1 MPLSRILLAVTLAA
15 SLLAVRTSAQPVE
28 PPVQTPQAI
37 DVVPAVVAAET
48 SVPPSPAAP
57 GAAGPDIF
65 FLPDSAG
72 NLRRVLG
79 YRYEDF
85 FKSWRAAQGQQGDAQ
100 PPTFTLADFKATANA
115 ERDEIT
121 IDATIEVEL
130 QSADWVEVPLQLGTL
145 IVGKWSISADQTRD
159 FLLFD
164 PQRQGYV
171 AWLKGKPG
179 ERRTISLAGQLL
191 VRRDGDSRRLEV
203 DLPTAA
209 TSHIDF
215 TASSQVEVE
224 SPELAVHSTVTAD
237 DGRYTSQ
244 IEGAKGRLA
253 LRWGP
258 RAVEEFDRTATL
270 SSSVATT
277 VTVEPGRL
285 TYEAFITLRSF
296 GEPLDRVRIRLP
308 RGAAAA
314 SLPAGAGYGIIPIAS
329 TTDQNASA
337 LVEVRFEQS
346 STTPPPIRLVAEQ
359 SGADASAPL
368 NASPFEVVGAFRQR
382 SQLAVR
388 VSELLHADFQA
399 AGRIEQ
405 IDPLELPEALRTPA
419 PLAAFAGAGAEWQLE
434 INTQPRQR
442 KVRVTPTYAMNLGSQ
457 GATLDVTLDYQF
469 LGGRTFE
476 LRADLRGWELTEQPI
491 ESGGVVE
498 LSEQHVTPAGVL
510 VMPLKESDLQQARAR
525 FTLRREAGLGLHDL
539 PLPEML
545 DAYALPGTLSISC
558 DDAWRAVIQVE
569 NSSGIASADA
579 NGALPPPSA
588 SESNGAPGAT
598 TANAAGATPAQAP
611 RREASARRYQTF
623 LPRPRVAVDVSEQE
637 QVIVVESIVEGRLA
651 DNALEVEQRLQ
662 YDVSYQPTSELS
674 AAVATE
680 LLANEGLQL
689 LLDGKPLASSAIEIL
704 PLTPAAA
711 GTADGY
717 LRLLVRLPR
726 PAVGRFALQIRSS
739 YPLNESQRLGQT
751 KITIPLA
758 TPAQPATARA
768 TISSPAGEARVTLW
782 AEGQNELWR
791 ATPPEATGVGGQQQ
805 PALLEAV
812 ATKPVSELA
821 VRLEAALGA
830 EPLDLRAEATWIQ
843 TWVVGGQRQDRYV
856 YRFRTSASQVD
867 VSLPDDFVGRPL
879 EVKLDGQTIP
889 ANISG
894 SLLTV
899 ALPPIESPQAHTL
912 ELRRQTQQRLAVV
925 AGLGAG
931 FPKLEHVQGS
941 CPIYWQL
948 IVPRDMA
955 VVTTPEGMNGEYRL
969 GWREWNWGRQP
980 TQSQADLEKWT
991 AALAAPAIPA
1001 SANEYLYSAFD
1012 APTQAS
1018 VRLVRRAWLI
1028 IGAGAGALV
1037 IGLIALYTNLGRTAG
1052 FWLAAIIAAAAAL
1065 AAYPEAAVLLVQAIF
1080 LGGAFTIVSLAT
1092 RWLLADVRIRRSAQP
1107 SPASSVAS
1115 LTATQPWL
1123 AERQDDSAGA
1133 VAAAGSTRNLRETS
1147 P

>member
-1 MPLSRILLAVTLAA
+1 V
-15 SLLAVRTSAQPVE
+15 
-28 PPVQTPQAI
+28 
-37 DVVPAVVAAET
+37 
-48 SVPPSPAAP
+48 
-57 GAAGPDIF
+57 F
-65 FLPDSAG
+65 FLPDAAG

-85 FKSWRAAQGQQGDAQ
+85 FKSWLAAQGQQGDAQ
-100 PPTFTLADFKATANA
+100 PPAFTLAEFKAGANA

-121 IDATIEVEL
+121 FEATIEVEL

-145 IVGKWSISADQTRD
+145 IVEKWSISAGQSRD

-171 AWLKGKPG
+171 AWLKGQPG
-179 ERRTISLAGQLL
+179 ERRTISVVGKLL
-191 VRRDGDSRRLEV
+191 VRRDGDNRRLEV

-209 TSHIDF
+209 TSHVDF
-215 TASSQVEVE
+215 TASSQVEIE
-224 SPELAVHSTVTAD
+224 SPEIVVHSTVTAD

-258 RAVEEFDRTATL
+258 RAVEAFDRTATL
-270 SSSVATT
+270 SSSVAET

-285 TYEAFITLRSF
+285 TYEAFVTLRSF

-329 TTDQNASA
+329 TTDRDVSA
-337 LVEVRFEQS
+337 LVEVRFDQS
-346 STTPPPIRLVAEQ
+346 SATPPPIRLVAEQ
-359 SGADASAPL
+359 SGADANAPL
-368 NASPFEVVGAFRQR
+368 IASPFEVVGAFRQR

-388 VSELLHADFQA
+388 VSELLHADFNA
-399 AGRIEQ
+399 VGRIEQ
-405 IDPLELPEALRTPA
+405 IDPLELPEAIRTPA

-434 INTQPRQR
+434 ISTQPRQR
-442 KVRVTPTYAMNLGSQ
+442 KVRVTPSYAMNLGSQ

-491 ESGGVVE
+491 ESGGVVD
-498 LSEQHVTPAGVL
+498 LAEQHVTPAGVL
-510 VMPLKESDLQQARAR
+510 VMPLKESDLQQARTR

-539 PLPEML
+539 PLPELL

-558 DDAWRAVIQVE
+558 DDAWRTVVQVE

-579 NGALPPPSA
+579 SGAIPSPSA
-588 SESNGAPGAT
+588 SESNAASGT
-598 TANAAGATPAQAP
+598 MTANAAVHAPPTSSP
-611 RREASARRYQTF
+611 RREASVRRYQTF

-637 QVIVVESIVEGRLA
+637 QVIVVESIVEGQLA
-651 DNALEVEQRLQ
+651 DHALEVEQRLQ
-662 YDVSYQPTSELS
+662 YEVSYQPTSELS
-674 AAVATE
+674 AVVATE
-680 LLANEGLQL
+680 LLANEGLQV
-689 LLDGKPLASSAIEIL
+689 LLDGKPLTSSAIEIL
-704 PLTPAAA
+704 PLAPAAA
-711 GTADGY
+711 GAAEEGV
-717 LRLLVRLPR
+717 RLLVHLPR
-726 PAVGRFALQIRSS
+726 PAVGRFVLQIRSS
-739 YPLNESQRLGQT
+739 YPLSESQRQGQA
-751 KITIPLA
+751 KIAVPLA
-758 TPAQPATARA
+758 TPPQSTTAHA
-768 TISSPAGEARVTLW
+768 TISSPPGQARVTLW

-791 ATPPEATGVGGQQQ
+791 STAPEATGVGGQQQ
-805 PALLEAV
+805 PAVMEAV
-812 ATKPVSELA
+812 ASKPVNELA
-821 VRLEAALGA
+821 LRLEAALGSK
-830 EPLDLRAEATWIQ
+830 PLDLRAEATWIQ
-843 TWVVGGQRQDRYV
+843 TWIVGGQRQDRYV
-856 YRFRTSASQVD
+856 YRFRTSAPQID
-867 VSLPDDFVGRPL
+867 VTLPDDFLGRPL
-879 EVKLDGQTIP
+879 EVKLDGQTIS
-889 ANISG
+889 ANMSG
-894 SLLTV
+894 HLLSV
-899 ALPPIESPQAHTL
+899 VLPSIESPQSHTL
-912 ELRRQTQQRLAVV
+912 ELRRQTQQRLAVA
-925 AGLGAG
+925 AGLGAE
-931 FPKLEHVQGS
+931 FPKLQYAQGS
-941 CPIYWQL
+941 CPVYWQL

-969 GWREWNWGRQP
+969 GWREWSWGRQP
-980 TQSQADLEKWT
+980 TQSQADLERWT

-1012 APTQAS
+1012 APARAS

-1037 IGLIALYTNLGRTAG
+1037 IGLVALYTNLGRTAG
-1052 FWLAAIIAAAAAL
+1052 FWLAAIIAAAGAL

-1107 SPASSVAS
+1107 SPASSIAS
-1115 LTATQPWL
+1115 LTATQPWH
-1123 AERQDDSAGA
+1123 ADRQDDSGGA
-1133 VAAAGSTRNLRETS
+1133 VAAAGSTRNLRETL

>member
-1 MPLSRILLAVTLAA
+1 MTLAA

-28 PPVQTPQAI
+28 PPAQTPAAS
-37 DVVPAVVAAET
+37 DVAPAVVVAET
-48 SVPPSPAAP
+48 GAALSPAAP
-57 GAAGPDIF
+57 GAAGPDVF
-65 FLPDSAG
+65 FLPDAAG

-85 FKSWRAAQGQQGDAQ
+85 LKSWRAAQGQQGDAR
-100 PPTFTLADFKATANA
+100 PPTSTLTDFKASANA
-115 ERDEIT
+115 ERDEIA
-121 IDATIEVEL
+121 IDVTIEVEL
-130 QSADWVEVPLQLGTL
+130 QSADWVAVPLQLGTL
-145 IVGKWSISADQTRD
+145 IVEKWSISADETGN

-171 AWLKGKPG
+171 AWLKGQPG

-203 DLPTAA
+203 ELPTAA
-209 TSHIDF
+209 TSHVDF

-224 SPELAVHSTVTAD
+224 SPEVAVHSTVTAD

-244 IEGAKGRLA
+244 IDGAKGRLA

-258 RAVEEFDRTATL
+258 LPVEEFDRTATL
-270 SSSVATT
+270 SSSVAAT

-285 TYEAFITLRSF
+285 AYEAFVTLRSF

-314 SLPAGAGYGIIPIAS
+314 SLPAGAGYGIFPIAS
-329 TTDQNASA
+329 TTGQDASA
-337 LVEVRFEQS
+337 LVEVRFEQA
-346 STTPPPIRLVAEQ
+346 STAPPPIRLVAEQ

-368 NASPFEVVGAFRQR
+368 SASPFEVVGAFRQR

-388 VSELLHADFQA
+388 VSELLHADFYA

-434 INTQPRQR
+434 ISTQPRQR

-476 LRADLRGWELTEQPI
+476 LRADLRGWELAEQPI
-491 ESGGVVE
+491 ESGGVVD

-510 VMPLKESDLQQARAR
+510 VMPLKESDLQQARIR

-539 PLPEML
+539 PLPELL

-558 DDAWRAVIQVE
+558 DDAWRAVVQVE

-579 NGALPPPSA
+579 SGAIPAPSA
-588 SESNGAPGAT
+588 NESNGASGTT
-598 TANAAGATPAQAP
+598 TASPIAAAPPAQP
-611 RREASARRYQTF
+611 SRRETSARRYQTF
-623 LPRPRVAVDVSEQE
+623 LHRPRVAIDVSEQE
-637 QVIVVESIVEGRLA
+637 QAIVVESIVEGRLA
-651 DNALEVEQRLQ
+651 DNVLEVEQRLQ
-662 YDVSYQPTSELS
+662 YDVSYQPTRELS

-704 PLTPAAA
+704 PLAPSAV
-711 GTADGY
+711 GTADGD

-726 PAVGRFALQIRSS
+726 PAVGRIVLQIRSS
-739 YPLNESQRLGQT
+739 YPLSESQRLGQT

-758 TPAQPATARA
+758 TPAQPTTARA

-791 ATPPEATGVGGQQQ
+791 STAPEATGVGGQQQ
-805 PALLEAV
+805 PALLT
-812 ATKPVSELA
+812 ATASKPVSELPL
-821 VRLEAALGA
+821 RLEAALGA

-843 TWVVGGQRQDRYV
+843 TWIVGGQRQDRYV
-856 YRFRTSASQVD
+856 YRFRTSAPQVD
-867 VSLPDDFVGRPL
+867 VALPDDFVGRPL

-894 SLLTV
+894 SLLSV

-912 ELRRQTQQRLAVV
+912 ELRRQAQQRLAVA
-925 AGLGAG
+925 AGVGAE

-941 CPIYWQL
+941 CPVYWQL

-980 TQSQADLEKWT
+980 TQSQADLEQWT
-991 AALAAPAIPA
+991 AALAAPTIPA
-1001 SANEYLYSAFD
+1001 SANEYLFSAFD
-1012 APTQAS
+1012 APAHAS

-1028 IGAGAGALV
+1028 IAAGAGALV
-1037 IGLIALYTNLGRTAG
+1037 IGLVALYTNLGRTAG

-1092 RWLLADVRIRRSAQP
+1092 RWLLADVRIRRSSQP

-1123 AERQDDSAGA
+1123 AERPDDSAGD
-1133 VAAAGSTRNLRETS
+1133 VAAVGSTRNIRETL